1 MDFIISVCMI
11 CVFSYM
17 HLTCCYCLV
26 IRDYGVLI
34 SAPFPQNRP
43 DRPLVVI
50 LGVIPPDYP
59 RDALKHPSTVLLE
72 GLLVL
77 PGKTNQSLPTGTYPR
92 THQPTPLFDLP
103 VKSQKT
109 PQF

>member
-1 MDFIISVCMI
+1 M
-11 CVFSYM
+11 
-17 HLTCCYCLV
+17 
-26 IRDYGVLI
+26 
-34 SAPFPQNRP
+34 
-43 DRPLVVI
+43 VI

-59 RDALKHPSTVLLE
+59 RDALLHPSTVLLE

-103 VKSQKT
+103 VKSPKT
-109 PQF
+109 PSFWGWGLPEIFQGHLIAFID

>member
-1 MDFIISVCMI
+1 M
-11 CVFSYM
+11 
-17 HLTCCYCLV
+17 
-26 IRDYGVLI
+26 
-34 SAPFPQNRP
+34 
-43 DRPLVVI
+43 VI

-92 THQPTPLFDLP
+92 THQPTPLFDLAVKCGNVDEDLGYRGLP
-103 VKSQKT
+103 VISL
-109 PQF
+109 